1 MRPKKSRVGSSV
13 VSVLATIACLSIVL
27 AVTFYLVNRQPQV
40 TVEQS
45 AEQLQA
51 PETPLVVE
59 EQQEEVVVVPEPEI
73 AAEPV
78 QETPRAT
85 PAEMV
90 TAQLA
95 AGEFGQAIE
104 TAETVADLHERTL
117 LLKMVVKA
125 QMDSG
130 DFVAA
135 LGTINRIPLAEER
148 SQAMS
153 ERAQAMSLAGGSQL
167 ANFAE
172 LIQLI
177 QTQTSGLW
185 EDIDGEGGAMTQFSS
200 GVRVDPNGLLHQ
212 ITRQERSGKLAALEV
227 KARQANLNK
236 NVAQNSQ
243 LRMVSLT
250 RLEKQVQQL
259 IEEGRSP
266 VETMKM
272 LAGLTKVDYVF
283 VYPEEGEVVVAG
295 PAEAW
300 IYNEQGLAVGVESGR
315 PVLQLDDLV
324 TILRTFSPEGEKIFG
339 CSFDPRPEGLARL
352 KEFVAQSNARGP
364 LRAGAGVRNWTL
376 QLKEK
381 LGVQDITQYGVPDT
395 SRVARVL
402 IEADYRMKLIGIGKL
417 DAGDNIPSYFDLLAQ
432 QDSQSAQNLE
442 ALRWWLTM
450 KYDSVFHNPQRTAF
464 QLVGSSVLC
473 QSENQIVTKDGQR
486 LQTGQAEKLN
496 REFAA
501 NFTEHYQE
509 LAQQDLVYADL
520 QNIFDLALVAALMQN
535 EQLANRAGW
544 EMNAFAA
551 NGVYHP
557 AEFEPA
563 HTVETV
569 VNHRVYNGKD
579 VVVQVAGGVRVDTA
593 SVVKDQK
600 NLKVTPEVGTVSAKS
615 QAPALPVG
623 RWWWDLAN

>member
-1 MRPKKSRVGSSV
+1 MRPKNPRVGSSV

-27 AVTFYLVNRQPQV
+27 AVTFYLVKPRPTV
-40 TVEQS
+40 TVENTP
-45 AEQLQA
+45 EQIQA
-51 PETPLVVE
+51 PQESPLVLE
-59 EQQEEVVVVPEPEI
+59 EQETVVVVPEVKTETI
-73 AAEPV
+73 I
-78 QETPRAT
+78 ETPQAT
-85 PAEMV
+85 PAEQV
-90 TAQLA
+90 AAHLE

-104 TAETVADLHERTL
+104 TAETVANLHQRTQL
-117 LLKMVVKA
+117 LRMIVQAQLK
-125 QMDSG
+125 SG

-135 LGTINRIPLAEER
+135 LGTINRIPLADER
-148 SQAMS
+148 TKAMG
-153 ERAQAMSLAGGSQL
+153 ERIQAMSLAGGSQL
-167 ANFAE
+167 ADFTQ
-172 LIQLI
+172 LIDLI
-177 QTQTSGLW
+177 QTQTSGGW
-185 EDIDGEGGAMTQFSS
+185 EDDGSGEGSIRQFDS
-200 GVRVDPNGLLHQ
+200 GVRVDPNGLLHH
-212 ITRQERSGKLAALEV
+212 ISKQELNGRLAALGM
-227 KARQANLNK
+227 KARKADLNQ

-243 LRMVSLT
+243 LRLISLT
-250 RLEKQVQQL
+250 RLEKEVQQL

-283 VYPEEGEVVVAG
+283 VYPEENEVVIAG

-324 TILRTFSPEGEKIFG
+324 TVLRTFSNQGENIFG
-339 CSFDPRPEGLARL
+339 CSFDPRAEGLARV

-364 LRAGAGVRNWTL
+364 LRAGAGVQNWTR

-381 LGVQDITQYGVPDT
+381 LGVQDITLYGVPNT

-402 IEADYRMKLIGIGKL
+402 VEADYRMKLIGIGKM
-417 DAGDNIPSYFDLLAQ
+417 DAGENIPSYFDLLAE
-432 QDSQSAQNLE
+432 QDTKSTQNLE

-450 KYDSVFHNPQRTAF
+450 KYDSVLHNAARSAYQV
-464 QLVGSSVLC
+464 VGSSVLC
-473 QSENQIVTKDGQR
+473 QSENQIVTKEGQR

-501 NFTEHYQE
+501 NFTKHYQE

-535 EQLANRAGW
+535 EQLADRAGW
-544 EMNAFAA
+544 EMSVFAA
-551 NGVYHP
+551 NGAYHP

-569 VNHRVYNGKD
+569 VNHRVFNGKD
-579 VVVQVAGGVRVDTA
+579 VVVQVAGGVRVDTG
-593 SVVKDQK
+593 SVVKNQN
-600 NLKVTPEVGTVSAKS
+600 NLKVSSEVGAVSTQSK
-615 QAPALPVG
+615 APALPVG

>member
-1 MRPKKSRVGSSV
+1 MRPKNPRVGSSV
-13 VSVLATIACLSIVL
+13 VSVLATVACLSIVL
-27 AVTFYLVNRQPQV
+27 AVAFYLVKPEPAV
-40 TVEQS
+40 TVENTQ
-45 AEQLQA
+45 EPVQA
-51 PETPLVVE
+51 PAESPIVLE
-59 EQQEEVVVVPEPEI
+59 EQTVVTEVPEPQT
-73 AAEPV
+73 EPV
-78 QETPRAT
+78 VETPRAT
-85 PAEMV
+85 PQEQVASHLE
-90 TAQLA
+90 

-104 TAETVADLHERTL
+104 VAETVNNLQERTQL
-117 LLKMVVKA
+117 LRMVVDA
-125 QMDSG
+125 QLKSG

-135 LGTINRIPLAEER
+135 LGTINRIPLEAERTAAMGER
-148 SQAMS
+148 AKAMS
-153 ERAQAMSLAGGSQL
+153 MAGGSQL
-167 ANFAE
+167 ADFTQ
-172 LIQLI
+172 LIELI
-177 QTQTSGLW
+177 QTQTSGGW
-185 EDIDGEGGAMTQFSS
+185 ELDGSGEGSISQFDS
-200 GVRVDPNGLLHQ
+200 GVRVDPNGLLHH
-212 ITRQERSGKLAALEV
+212 ISKQELDGRLAALGA
-227 KARQANLNK
+227 KARKADLNQ

-243 LRMVSLT
+243 LRLVSLT
-250 RLEKQVQQL
+250 RLEKEVQQL

-283 VYPEEGEVVVAG
+283 VYPEENEVVIAG

-324 TILRTFSPEGEKIFG
+324 TVLRTFSNQGQNIFG
-339 CSFDPRPEGLARL
+339 CSFDPRPEGLARV

-364 LRAGAGVRNWTL
+364 LRAGAGVQSWTR
-376 QLKEK
+376 QLKNK
-381 LGVQDITQYGVPDT
+381 LGVQDITLYGVPNT

-402 IEADYRMKLIGIGKL
+402 IEADYRMKLIGIGKM
-417 DAGDNIPSYFDLLAQ
+417 DAGQNIPSYFDLLAKE
-432 QDSQSAQNLE
+432 SNAGSQNLE

-450 KYDSVFHNPQRTAF
+450 KYDSVMHNAARTAY
-464 QLVGSSVLC
+464 QVVGSSVLC
-473 QSENQIVTKDGQR
+473 QSENQIVTNEGDR

-520 QNIFDLALVAALMQN
+520 QNIFDLALVAALMRN
-535 EQLANRAGW
+535 EQLADRAGW

-551 NGVYHP
+551 NGVYQP

-563 HTVETV
+563 HTVDTV
-569 VNHRVYNGKD
+569 VNHRVFNGKD

-593 SVVKDQK
+593 AVVRNQQT
-600 NLKVTPEVGTVSAKS
+600 LKVSDKVGAVSAQSKS
-615 QAPALPVG
+615 PALPAG

>member
-1 MRPKKSRVGSSV
+1 MRPKNPRVGSSV

-40 TVEQS
+40 TVEKVE
-45 AEQLQA
+45 EQIQA
-51 PETPLVVE
+51 PAETPLVME
-59 EQQEEVVVVPEPEI
+59 EQQEEVVVVPEQTP
-73 AAEPV
+73 EPV
-78 QETPRAT
+78 QETPRVT
-85 PAEMV
+85 PEEMV
-90 TAQLA
+90 AAQLA

-104 TAETVADLHERTL
+104 TAETVADLNERTM

-135 LGTINRIPLAEER
+135 LGTINRIPLAEAR

-167 ANFAE
+167 ADFTE

-185 EDIDGEGGAMTQFSS
+185 SDTGEGDGEISQFSS
-200 GVRVDPNGLLHQ
+200 GVKVDPNGLLHQ
-212 ITRQERSGKLAALEV
+212 ISQQERNGQLAALGI
-227 KARQANLNK
+227 KARQANLNQ

-243 LRMVSLT
+243 LRLVSLT
-250 RLEKQVQQL
+250 RLEQQVQQL

-272 LAGLTKVDYVF
+272 LAGLTKVQYIF
-283 VYPEEGEVVVAG
+283 VYPEENEVVIAG

-300 IYNEQGLAVGVESGR
+300 IYNEQGQAVGVESGR

-324 TILRTFSPEGEKIFG
+324 TVLRTFSDQGEKIFG
-339 CSFDPRPEGLARL
+339 CSFDPRPEGLARV

-364 LRAGAGVRNWTL
+364 LHAGGGVRNWTR
-376 QLKEK
+376 QLKDK

-402 IEADYRMKLIGIGKL
+402 IEADYRMKMIGIGKL
-417 DAGDNIPSYFDLLAQ
+417 DAGANIPSYFDLLAKEN
-432 QDSQSAQNLE
+432 SQSAQKLE

-450 KYDSVFHNPQRTAF
+450 KYDSVLHNPQRTAF
-464 QLVGSSVLC
+464 ELVGSSVLC
-473 QSENQIVTKDGQR
+473 QSENQIVTKEGQR

-501 NFTEHYQE
+501 NFTKHYQE
-509 LAQQDLVYADL
+509 LAQKDLVYADL

-551 NGVYHP
+551 NGMYRP
-557 AEFEPA
+557 AEYKPA

-593 SVVKDQK
+593 SVVKNQN
-600 NLKVTPEVGTVSAKS
+600 NLKVSPEVGAVSTKS
-615 QAPALPVG
+615 QAPTLPVG

>member
-1 MRPKKSRVGSSV
+1 MRPKYPRVGSSV
-13 VSVLATIACLSIVL
+13 VSVLATVACLSIVL
-27 AVTFYLVNRQPQV
+27 AVTFYLVNSRPEVIVENAPEQIQAQPETQLV
-40 TVEQS
+40 LEEQETEAVLPEITAEPTVETP
-45 AEQLQA
+45 QA
-51 PETPLVVE
+51 SPE
-59 EQQEEVVVVPEPEI
+59 EQV
-73 AAEPV
+73 AA
-78 QETPRAT
+78 
-85 PAEMV
+85 
-90 TAQLA
+90 LLD

-104 TAETVADLHERTL
+104 TAETVADLHQRTQ
-117 LLKMVVKA
+117 LLKMVVQA
-125 QMDSG
+125 QLNSG

-135 LGTINRIPLAEER
+135 LGTINRIPLADER
-148 SQAMS
+148 TKVMG

-167 ANFAE
+167 ADFTQ
-172 LIQLI
+172 LIDLI

-185 EDIDGEGGAMTQFSS
+185 EDTGEGEGSIRQFDS
-200 GVRVDPNGLLHQ
+200 GVRVDPNGLLHH
-212 ITRQERSGKLAALEV
+212 ISKQELNGRLAALGI
-227 KARQANLNK
+227 KARQADLNK

-243 LRMVSLT
+243 LRLISLT

-272 LAGLTKVDYVF
+272 LAGLTKVEYIF
-283 VYPEEGEVVVAG
+283 VYPEDQEIVIAG

-300 IYNEQGLAVGVESGR
+300 VYNDQGLAVGIESGR

-324 TILRTFSPEGEKIFG
+324 TVLRTFSNQGEEIFG
-339 CSFDPRPEGLARL
+339 CSFDPRAEGLARV

-364 LRAGAGVRNWTL
+364 LRAGAGVRNWTK
-376 QLKEK
+376 QLKDK
-381 LGVQDITQYGVPDT
+381 LGVQDITLYGVPDT

-402 IEADYRMKLIGIGKL
+402 IEADYRMKMIGIGKM
-417 DAGDNIPSYFDLLAQ
+417 DAGDNIPSYFDLLATHNSKDPQ
-432 QDSQSAQNLE
+432 KLE

-450 KYDSVFHNPQRTAF
+450 KYDSVLHNAQRTAY
-464 QLVGSSVLC
+464 QVVGSSVLC
-473 QSENQIVTKDGQR
+473 QSENQIVTNEGER

-501 NFTEHYQE
+501 NFTKHYQE

-520 QNIFDLALVAALMQN
+520 QNIFDLALVAALMRN

-544 EMNAFAA
+544 EMDAFAA
-551 NGVYHP
+551 NGAYHP

-579 VVVQVAGGVRVDTA
+579 VVVQVAGGVRVDTG
-593 SVVKDQK
+593 SVVKNQD
-600 NLKVTPEVGTVSAKS
+600 NLKVSPEVGTVSTQAK
-615 QAPALPVG
+615 APALPVG

>member
-1 MRPKKSRVGSSV
+1 MRPKNPRVGSSV
-13 VSVLATIACLSIVL
+13 VSVLATVACLSIVL
-27 AVTFYLVNRQPQV
+27 AVTFYLVKPRPAV
-40 TVEQS
+40 TVENTP
-45 AEQLQA
+45 EQIQA
-51 PETPLVVE
+51 PEESPIVLE
-59 EQQEEVVVVPEPEI
+59 EQETVTVVPEVQT
-73 AAEPV
+73 EPV
-78 QETPRAT
+78 VETPRVA
-85 PAEMV
+85 PEEQVAAHLE
-90 TAQLA
+90 

-104 TAETVADLHERTL
+104 VAETVENLHQRTQL
-117 LLKMVVKA
+117 LRMVVEA
-125 QMDSG
+125 QLNSG

-148 SQAMS
+148 TKAMGERTKAMS
-153 ERAQAMSLAGGSQL
+153 MAGGSQL
-167 ANFAE
+167 ADFTQ
-172 LIQLI
+172 LIELI

-185 EDIDGEGGAMTQFSS
+185 EDTGEGEGSIRQFDS
-200 GVRVDPNGLLHQ
+200 GVRVDPNGLLHH
-212 ITRQERSGKLAALEV
+212 ISKQELNGRLAALGI
-227 KARQANLNK
+227 KAREADLNQ

-243 LRMVSLT
+243 LRLVSLT
-250 RLEKQVQQL
+250 RLEKEVQQL

-272 LAGLTKVDYVF
+272 LAGLTKVEYVF
-283 VYPEEGEVVVAG
+283 VYPEENEVVVAG

-324 TILRTFSPEGEKIFG
+324 TVLRTFSNQGEEIFG
-339 CSFDPRPEGLARL
+339 CSFDPRPEGLARV

-364 LRAGAGVRNWTL
+364 LRAGAGVRSWTR

-381 LGVQDITQYGVPDT
+381 LGVQDITLYGVPNT

-402 IEADYRMKLIGIGKL
+402 IEADYRMKLIGIGKM
-417 DAGDNIPSYFDLLAQ
+417 DAGENIPSYFDLLAKENNKG
-432 QDSQSAQNLE
+432 AQNLE

-450 KYDSVFHNPQRTAF
+450 KYDSVLHNAERTAY
-464 QLVGSSVLC
+464 QVVGSSVLC
-473 QSENQIVTKDGQR
+473 QSENQIVTKEGQR

-501 NFTEHYQE
+501 NFTKHYQE

-520 QNIFDLALVAALMQN
+520 QNIFDLALVAALMRN
-535 EQLANRAGW
+535 EQLADRADW
-544 EMNAFAA
+544 EMTAFAS
-551 NGVYHP
+551 NGAYHP

-569 VNHRVYNGKD
+569 VNHRVFNGKD
-579 VVVQVAGGVRVDTA
+579 VVVQVAGGVRVDTG
-593 SVVKDQK
+593 SVVKNQN
-600 NLKVTPEVGTVSAKS
+600 NLKVSPKVGAVSTQSK
-615 QAPALPVG
+615 APALPVG